1 MLLKSNYEIYS
12 LIGYNIK
19 KYRKKQKIT
28 QYELAKKCGYSYSYI
43 KKIEGKE
50 SPKNFSILTIYNISI
65 ALGIDI
71 KCLFDDNDI

>member
-28 QYELAKKCGYSYSYI
+28 QYELAKKLLLEATVSVIEKDRLRLFIEDESL
-43 KKIEGKE
+43 KKEL
-50 SPKNFSILTIYNISI
+50 NQ
-65 ALGIDI
+65 
-71 KCLFDDNDI
+71 